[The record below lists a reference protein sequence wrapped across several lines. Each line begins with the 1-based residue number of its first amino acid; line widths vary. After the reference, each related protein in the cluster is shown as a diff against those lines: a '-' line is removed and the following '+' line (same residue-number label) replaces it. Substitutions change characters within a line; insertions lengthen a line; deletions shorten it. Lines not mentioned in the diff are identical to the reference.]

1 MGKEYEEEEREEEG
15 GGGEGRGRRREEE
28 RVWSAGPPRSS
39 LALAVLT
46 DAPGSIWAGVVASAA
61 HDHLALA
68 GVRAHCVDAVEAR
81 AAGLRQ
87 TGALI
92 DVCRMRGGGG
102 GEGGKKR
109 ETQRTRVLERER

>member
-1 MGKEYEEEEREEEG
+1 MGREYEEEEE
-15 GGGEGRGRRREEE
+15 EEE
-28 RVWSAGPPRSS
+28 RVWSAGPLWSS

-46 DAPGSIWAGVVASAA
+46 DAPGSIWAGMVASAA

-68 GVRAHCVDAVEAR
+68 GVRAHRVDAVEAR

-92 DVCRMRGGGG
+92 DVCRSRRGG
-102 GEGGKKR
+102 GGKKR
-109 ETQRTRVLERER
+109 ETQRIRVLEREREMWRNVEKAKNKHRE